1 MKNKHFS
8 EMYTNATKTSIIGL
22 NHRFLD
28 ETGCILSE
36 KMMPDVSITVPDL
49 EIGKKHIG
57 LQIVYEETSGPCAH
71 TASNSLLCYKK
82 LSGASSYME
91 CS

>member
-57 LQIVYEETSGPCAH
+57 LQIVYETH